1 MPMPSF
7 FGGRRRMRGAS
18 VPENLGVNPL
28 QPTEQKPDIPT
39 GEVRSRRSFM
49 GGPSTLA
56 VLGATLRQMD
66 GGNELDE
73 YLSGQQDQQYRRD
86 MFGMRTRAQ
95 KQEEGDAER
104 TRQERLAAVG
114 ALPENLRPF
123 GSLAV
128 EPYLES
134 LSRGPSESYG
144 DLERIDGRLGQ
155 RNAITGLYD
164 WAPQVPG
171 SAGPAVPSG
180 YERTPDGR
188 GLQPIQGGPADVRA
202 SAEGRAQAQRLE
214 SSERQL
220 GNGISVLNEVLG
232 LSADDFNPDS
242 MAPSNGGQ
250 VNNNTSG
257 VFANATRNMGINQGA
272 IDLQEALQPV
282 RAITAFENLAEMRR
296 NSATGGALGG
306 IAVREL
312 DLLASTL
319 RSLETN
325 QNPQQLRRNLIE
337 VRRQFLVTRRAIA
350 DARAELQAMEQGGQP
365 AQGGGQNVPVIELEA
380 E

>member
-1 MPMPSF
+1 MARDFGSI
-7 FGGRRRMRGAS
+7 FGGRRRMGGAS
-18 VPENLGVNPL
+18 LPENLGVNPL
-28 QPTEQKPDIPT
+28 QPVAQKPDIPT

-56 VLGATLRQMD
+56 VIGATLRQMD

-73 YLSGQQDQQYRRD
+73 YLSGQQDQQYQRD

-171 SAGPAVPSG
+171 SAGPAPPSG
-180 YERTPDGR
+180 YRPTADGA
-188 GLQPIQGGPADVRA
+188 LEAIPGGPADVRA
-202 SAEGRAQAQRLE
+202 TAEGRSRLGQMEASSRSLQNAISALDDAEQLVNGNSTGFVGQLTRGVGGTRAYNLNQALE
-214 SSERQL
+214 
-220 GNGISVLNEVLG
+220 
-232 LSADDFNPDS
+232 
-242 MAPSNGGQ
+242 
-250 VNNNTSG
+250 
-257 VFANATRNMGINQGA
+257 
-272 IDLQEALQPV
+272 PV
-282 RAITAFENLAEMRR
+282 RAILSFETLAEMRR
-296 NSATGGALGG
+296 NSATGGALGS

-312 DLLASTL
+312 ELLGNTM
-319 RSLETN
+319 RSLDTAQGERQVRASLRTTRT
-325 QNPQQLRRNLIE
+325 QLQRTLQAIE
-337 VRRQFLVTRRAIA
+337 A
-350 DARAELQAMEQGGQP
+350 ARAEM
-365 AQGGGQNVPVIELEA
+365 QGGGQQAPAGGGDGVRVIELEP

>member
-7 FGGRRRMRGAS
+7 FGGRRRAFPFDAM
-18 VPENLGVNPL
+18 NPMMS
-28 QPTEQKPDIPT
+28 QTEQKPDIPT
-39 GEVRSRRSFM
+39 GEVTARSGVRGLFSRKSL
-49 GGPSTLA
+49 PNTLN
-56 VLGATLRQMD
+56 VIGAGLRQMD

-73 YLSGQQDQQYRRD
+73 YLAGQQDQQYQRD

-155 RNAITGLYD
+155 RNAITGQYD

-171 SAGPAVPSG
+171 AAGPAAPSG
-180 YERTPDGR
+180 YQFTPDGQALR
-188 GLQPIQGGPADVRA
+188 AIEGGPADARA
-202 SAEGRAQAQRLE
+202 TAEGRARLGQMDSSTRSLQNAISALDDAERLVNGNSTGFVGQLTRGVGGTPAYNLNQALE
-214 SSERQL
+214 
-220 GNGISVLNEVLG
+220 
-232 LSADDFNPDS
+232 
-242 MAPSNGGQ
+242 
-250 VNNNTSG
+250 
-257 VFANATRNMGINQGA
+257 
-272 IDLQEALQPV
+272 PV
-282 RAITAFENLAEMRR
+282 RAILSFETLAEMRR
-296 NSATGGALGG
+296 NSATGGALGS

-312 DLLASTL
+312 ELLGNTM
-319 RSLETN
+319 RSLDTAQGE
-325 QNPQQLRRNLIE
+325 QQVRAALRTTRTQLQRTLQAIE
-337 VRRQFLVTRRAIA
+337 A
-350 DARAELQAMEQGGQP
+350 ARAEM
-365 AQGGGQNVPVIELEA
+365 QGGGQQAPAGGGDGVRVIELEP